1 MEQITKA
8 QADAQLGSPEGKK
21 LIAMLQ
27 QDGGKRLRQAAAAA
41 KAGDTETLE
50 ALIGPEGKRLAQ
62 TLSGQLG

>member
-1 MEQITKA
+1 MNNKF
-8 QADAQLGSPEGKK
+8 KK